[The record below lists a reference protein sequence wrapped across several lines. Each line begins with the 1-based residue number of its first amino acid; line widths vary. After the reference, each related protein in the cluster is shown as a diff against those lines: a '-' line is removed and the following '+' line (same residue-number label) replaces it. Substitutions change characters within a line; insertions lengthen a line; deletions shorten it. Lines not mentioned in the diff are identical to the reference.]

1 MVYVDKT
8 FPEPQFN
15 GINSSC
21 DLLSCL
27 MKFNLHTCLLPF
39 LLLFPPLAWSNM
51 EFAGDVSI
59 GTNDNVSSAVSGRDI
74 FNDQFL
80 SANYNLGKLWV
91 PTPGRSFLL
100 RGHLG
105 LQNFSDSD
113 GLNRTAY
120 GASLSY
126 AHRLG
131 LGAFAPRINM
141 SARADYRD
149 FESNNRDGW
158 LFRTSIGL
166 QKRFS
171 PAWHGSMALTHEHR
185 TADKDN
191 AKSYV
196 AGISGD
202 VFNQEN
208 MEYSASLDYTLA
220 NASVIT
226 LSYLFRDGEIDASTN
241 PGSVFFPFS
250 RAIANDKNLCGNC
263 KHYVAY
269 LIKAQSSSIMLD
281 WNWALGRDTSLS
293 LNMQRR
299 IADTEGN
306 NTYSTNIFQL
316 RLNQRF

>member
-1 MVYVDKT
+1 
-8 FPEPQFN
+8 
-15 GINSSC
+15 
-21 DLLSCL
+21 
-27 MKFNLHTCLLPF
+27 
-39 LLLFPPLAWSNM
+39 
-51 EFAGDVSI
+51 
-59 GTNDNVSSAVSGRDI
+59 
-74 FNDQFL
+74 
-80 SANYNLGKLWV
+80 
-91 PTPGRSFLL
+91 
-100 RGHLG
+100 
-105 LQNFSDSD
+105 
-113 GLNRTAY
+113 
-120 GASLSY
+120 
-126 AHRLG
+126 
-131 LGAFAPRINM
+131 
-141 SARADYRD
+141 
-149 FESNNRDGW
+149 
-158 LFRTSIGL
+158 
-166 QKRFS
+166 
-171 PAWHGSMALTHEHR
+171 
-185 TADKDN
+185 
-191 AKSYV
+191 
-196 AGISGD
+196 
-202 VFNQEN
+202 

>member
-15 GINSSC
+15 GNNSSC

-27 MKFNLHTCLLPF
+27 MKFNLLTCLLPF

-91 PTPGRSFLL
+91 PTPGRSSLL
-100 RGHLG
+100 RDHLG

-113 GLNRTAY
+113 DLNIPLLAT
-120 GASLSY
+120 
-126 AHRLG
+126 RLTW
-131 LGAFAPRINM
+131 LHINM

-171 PAWHGSMALTHEHR
+171 PAWHGSVALTHEHR

-202 VFNQEN
+202 VLNQEN

-241 PGSVFFPFS
+241 PGSAFFPFS

-293 LNMQRR
+293 LKLQRR